1 MLAPMKLLAGLAVT
15 AALLLT
21 TGCFGENHPP
31 ADSGLVGVVGTA
43 GPVRVKGT
51 VAATKDGKE
60 VASRAINA
68 GARFTMLVPPGSYAV
83 TATVNGVACPSTTTK
98 VPEHSFA
105 KIEMNC

>member
-31 ADSGLVGVVGTA
+31 ADSGLVGIVGKA
-43 GPVRVKGT
+43 GPVKVKGT
-51 VAATKDGKE
+51 IAASKDGKE

-68 GARFTMLVPPGSYAV
+68 GAHFTLLLPPGDYNV
-83 TATVNGVACPSTTTK
+83 TATVNGVACPSSTAT
-98 VPEHSFA
+98 VPEHSFT
-105 KIEMNC
+105 KIEMTC